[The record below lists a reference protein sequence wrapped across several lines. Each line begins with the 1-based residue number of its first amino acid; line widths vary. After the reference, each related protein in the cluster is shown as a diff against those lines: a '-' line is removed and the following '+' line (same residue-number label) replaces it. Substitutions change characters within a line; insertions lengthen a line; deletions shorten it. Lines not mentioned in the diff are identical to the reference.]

1 MAKVKIVFEMGDTV
15 RDELVAA
22 ICWARNYQPTVQIQE
37 EQVVTVNNIDG
48 STSEQTIM
56 ASVTVPNP
64 IGPGQFAM
72 SEFMK
77 YGHDFIEKKRQHD
90 AWQLSVIAT
99 KAQFEEEIV
108 NNPNITVSAEE
119 V

>member
-1 MAKVKIVFEMGDTV
+1 MSKVKIIFEMDATT

-22 ICWARNYQPTVQIQE
+22 ICWAQNYNPTITVQK
-37 EQVVTVNNIDG
+37 EQSVTIRQVDG
-48 STSEQTIM
+48 STMEQIVLVNED
-56 ASVTVPNP
+56 APNP

-72 SEFMK
+72 NEFLK
-77 YGHDFIEKKRQHD
+77 YGQQFIEKKRQND
-90 AWQLSVIAT
+90 AWKESVIAT
-99 KAQFEEEIV
+99 KAKFDAEIV

>member
-1 MAKVKIVFEMGDTV
+1 MAKVKIIFEMDDIS

-22 ICWARNYQPTVQIQE
+22 ICWAQNYQPMINVQE
-37 EQVVTVNNIDG
+37 EQIIELNDIDG
-48 STSEQTIM
+48 KKRKQTIM
-56 ASVTVPNP
+56 ANIQVPNP
-64 IGPGQFAM
+64 ITPGQFAI

-77 YGHDFIEKKRQHD
+77 YGQNFIEKKRQHD
-90 AWQLSVIAT
+90 AWQLSVITT
-99 KAQFEEEIV
+99 KEKFEKEIV